1 MAFDSPWQY
10 TNSAS
15 GTGDLEVAAA
25 SDFNKIGGFCIQE
38 SDGGGGATVVIR
50 DGTTTGGTIVCGATV
65 AATANATVVLPD
77 GGVVCK
83 SGIFIDRTAGTSIV
97 SVFWRR

>member
-1 MAFDSPWQY
+1 MALDAPWQY

-15 GTGDLEVAAA
+15 GTGDLEVAGA
-25 SDFNKIGGFCIQE
+25 SDFNKLGGFSITE

-50 DGTTTGGTIVCGATV
+50 DGTSTGGTFVCGLTV
-65 AATANATVVLPD
+65 AATVTGTVILPD
-77 GGVVCK
+77 GGVLCPN
-83 SGIFIDRTAGTSIV
+83 GIFIDRTAGTSIV